1 MLPNASLWE
10 RFDLHGWFGF
20 WYSQPFS
27 EREIE
32 QLIGK
37 GQQKRN
43 SINQKTTQQK
53 GKVNAALNDEMTSA
67 AEALD
72 GRTGKAQNQFRLLK
86 FRLAGPGKH
95 WNVRGTGSKVSI
107 FIILAHLT
115 NWNAG
120 EGEKGE
126 KKRLQS
132 KNKIKKGKLSD
143 PGTVSI
149 LLSVWTFRFESVS
162 FPVPVSMFE
171 CNACGFFQ
179 FPFFP
184 IRPTGQNDR
193 GLFVCDQPYWQS
205 FVRSN
210 HSPLTREAG
219 HQWSGSLTL
228 CQKSGLQQD

>member
-1 MLPNASLWE
+1 MLPNAYLQE
-10 RFDLHGWFGF
+10 RYELHGWFGF

-132 KNKIKKGKLSD
+132 KNKIKKRKAFWPWDGEHSAFRLNFPFRVRFLSR
-143 PGTVSI
+143 PRFNVRVQCVW
-149 LLSVWTFRFESVS
+149 LLSI
-162 FPVPVSMFE
+162 P
-171 CNACGFFQ
+171 
-179 FPFFP
+179 
-184 IRPTGQNDR
+184 
-193 GLFVCDQPYWQS
+193 LFSYSTNRAEWPRAFCLWSTVLAML
-205 FVRSN
+205 RS
-210 HSPLTREAG
+210 L
-219 HQWSGSLTL
+219 
-228 CQKSGLQQD
+228 